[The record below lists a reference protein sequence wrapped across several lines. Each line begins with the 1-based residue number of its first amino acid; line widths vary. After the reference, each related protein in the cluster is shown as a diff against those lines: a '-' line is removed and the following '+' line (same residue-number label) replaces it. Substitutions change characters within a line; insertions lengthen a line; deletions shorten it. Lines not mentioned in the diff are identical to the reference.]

1 MVAKNSFTGDLLH
14 CGVVRYQLTGNGTF
28 KTTLLSAS
36 ETDNSVLPDIT
47 MSSSGARNPTILS
60 NFIEQRIFLRGE
72 TTDINETFLISR
84 IILYIRPV
92 ASGYPQ

>member
-1 MVAKNSFTGDLLH
+1 MVKNSFTGELLH
-14 CGVVRYQLTGNGTF
+14 CGIVRYQLTGSGSF
-28 KTTLLSAS
+28 QTTLLSAS

-47 MSSSGARNPTILS
+47 MSSSGTRNPTILS
-60 NFIEQRIFLRGE
+60 NFIEQRIFLEGK
-72 TTDINETFLISR
+72 TTEINETFLISR